1 MVRLKVD
8 IKIREEEIEMAEITA
23 TIVKELRDKTGAGM
37 MDCKNALKE
46 SDGDMEKAVDIL
58 RTKGIARAS
67 KKADRAV
74 NEGRIEA
81 YIHPGSKLGVLV
93 EINCE
98 TDFVAKTDDFSSFA
112 RDVAMQI
119 AASSPS
125 FVKRE
130 DVDQGTIDQEMKIY
144 REQAKEQGKPDNII
158 DKIATGKL
166 DKFYS
171 EICLIEQPFVKDP
184 DKTIENLVTETI
196 AKLGENITIRRF
208 TRFKIGE

>member
-1 MVRLKVD
+1 
-8 IKIREEEIEMAEITA
+8 MAEITA
-23 TIVKELRDKTGAGM
+23 AVVKELREKTGAGM

-46 SDGDMEKAVDIL
+46 VDGDLEKAVEVL

-81 YIHPGSKLGVLV
+81 YIHPGSKLGVIV

-98 TDFVAKTDDFSSFA
+98 TDFVAKTDDFAVFS

-119 AASSPS
+119 AASSPL

-130 DVDQGTIDQEMKIY
+130 DVDQNTIDQEMKIY

-166 DKFYS
+166 EKFYS
-171 EICLIEQPFVKDP
+171 EICLLEQPFVKDP
-184 DKTIENLVTETI
+184 DKTIEGLVTETI

-208 TRFKIGE
+208 SRFKIGE

>member
-1 MVRLKVD
+1 
-8 IKIREEEIEMAEITA
+8 MAEISA
-23 TIVKELRDKTGAGM
+23 AVVKELRDKTGAGM

-46 SDGDMEKAVDIL
+46 SDGDMEKAVDVL

-130 DVDQGTIDQEMKIY
+130 DVDQNSIDQEMKIY
-144 REQAKEQGKPDNII
+144 REQAKEQGKPENII
-158 DKIATGKL
+158 DKIAAGKL

-171 EICLIEQPFVKDP
+171 EICLLEQPFVKDP
-184 DKTIENLVTETI
+184 DKTIENLVAETI
-196 AKLGENITIRRF
+196 AKLGENITISRF
-208 TRFKIGE
+208 ARFKIGE

>member
-1 MVRLKVD
+1 
-8 IKIREEEIEMAEITA
+8 MAKITA
-23 TIVKELRDKTGAGM
+23 SMVAELRAKTGAGM

-98 TDFVAKTDDFSSFA
+98 TDFVANTDDYALFC
-112 RDVAMQI
+112 RDVAMQV
-119 AASSPS
+119 AASSPK
-125 FVKRE
+125 FVRRE
-130 DVDQGTIDQEMKIY
+130 EVDQETVDHEMEIY
-144 REQAKEQGKPDNII
+144 KEQAKNQGKPDKIL

-166 DKFYS
+166 EKYYS
-171 EICLIEQPFVKDP
+171 EIVLLEQPFVKDP
-184 DKTIENLVTETI
+184 DKTIQALLTETI
-196 AKLGENITIRRF
+196 AKLGENISIRCF
-208 TRFKIGE
+208 SRFKIGE

>member
-1 MVRLKVD
+1 
-8 IKIREEEIEMAEITA
+8 MAEITA
-23 TIVKELRDKTGAGM
+23 AVVKELREKTGAGM

-46 SDGDMEKAVDIL
+46 VNGDMEKAIEVL

-81 YIHPGSKLGVLV
+81 YIHPGSKLGVLL

-98 TDFVAKTDDFSSFA
+98 TDFVAKTDDFASFS

-119 AASSPS
+119 AASSPL
-125 FVKRE
+125 FIKRE
-130 DVDQGTIDQEMKIY
+130 DVDQDTIDKEMKIY

-158 DKIATGKL
+158 DKIASGKL

-171 EICLIEQPFVKDP
+171 EICLMEQPFVKDP